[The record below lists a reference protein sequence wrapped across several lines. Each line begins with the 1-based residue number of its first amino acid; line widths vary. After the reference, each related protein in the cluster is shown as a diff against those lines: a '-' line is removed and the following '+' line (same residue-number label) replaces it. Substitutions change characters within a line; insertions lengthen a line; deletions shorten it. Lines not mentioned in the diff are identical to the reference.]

1 MFLHEAIFV
10 LIVAISNREKEGSGN
25 AAFFLPVALSLFREK
40 RYAPGNAP
48 CLVTPVAIAAAAAIA
63 TAITA
68 TAAAAATAA
77 LEATGTW
84 LTALV
89 RLVDNDRA
97 TIECGI
103 VELTDGVLR
112 LLIVAHFYKAKAFAT
127 SRLAI
132 NDHCRGNDLSQLS
145 EDIGKVL
152 VCCAVWQSANV

>member
-40 RYAPGNAP
+40 RYAPGNAT
-48 CLVTPVAIAAAAAIA
+48 CLVTPVAIAAATAIA
-63 TAITA
+63 TAITT
-68 TAAAAATAA
+68 TAAATTAA

-112 LLIVAHFYKAKAFAT
+112 LLIVAHFYKAKAFAA